1 MHFTKVQI
9 SELMRK
15 HAEQENGL
23 HDLIEIMI
31 ESMIVAE
38 HDDFL

>member
-15 HAEQENGL
+15 HAERERKWSARPDGN
-23 HDLIEIMI
+23 HD
-31 ESMIVAE
+31 
-38 HDDFL
+38 